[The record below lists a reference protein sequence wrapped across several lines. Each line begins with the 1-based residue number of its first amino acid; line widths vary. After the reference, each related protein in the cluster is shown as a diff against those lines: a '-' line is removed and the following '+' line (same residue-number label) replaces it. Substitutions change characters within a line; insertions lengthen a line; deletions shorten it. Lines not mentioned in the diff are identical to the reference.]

1 MSSTRLEFHP
11 LTYVPERDGVTVG
24 RVDAT
29 SFALLPEDGV
39 ALLRRLA
46 DGMPVGEAEQWYR
59 HTFGE
64 PVDMA
69 DFVDTL
75 RELGFVRADG
85 EPPAT
90 APEVRFR
97 RLGRAAFSPPAWA
110 AYALIV
116 VAAAAAMVSR
126 PELRPHASNV
136 FFVPSLLAVQLGL
149 ALCQS
154 PAILWHEWYHLLAA
168 RRLGLPTKLRVGR
181 RLYYAVVETEL
192 DALLTVPAR
201 QRYLPMLAGLLAD
214 AVLFGALVLVAWA
227 GLSDGLSWPGR
238 LALAVAYTV
247 LLRMSWQCYV
257 FLRTDLYYVATTALG
272 CTNLDEVS
280 RAWLRDRLAWLPGVR
295 PAGRPDDDWSPRDRQ
310 LAPWFALITC
320 GGVAAL
326 LITVTLWTAPL
337 VLEFA
342 SRVFT
347 ALAHGS
353 PTGPGFW
360 DSVGSLLLVT
370 FEIVLLPLLAGRTR
384 RRAAPATEPTPAG

>member
-1 MSSTRLEFHP
+1 MSTTRLEFHP

-24 RVDAT
+24 RIDAA
-29 SFALLPEDGV
+29 SFAVLPEDGV

-59 HTFGE
+59 RTFGE
-64 PVDMA
+64 PVDMD

-75 RELGFVRADG
+75 RELGFIRADG
-85 EPPAT
+85 EPPARP
-90 APEVRFR
+90 PEVRFR
-97 RLGRAAFSPPAWA
+97 RLGRAAFSPLAWA

-116 VAAAAAMVSR
+116 IAAAVAMVSR
-126 PELRPHASNV
+126 PELRPHARNV

-154 PAILWHEWYHLLAA
+154 PGILWHEWYHLLAA
-168 RRLGLPTKLRVGR
+168 RRLGLPTKMRVGR

-247 LLRMSWQCYV
+247 LLRMSWQFYV

-272 CTNLDEVS
+272 CTNLHEVS
-280 RAWLRDRLAWLPGVR
+280 RAWLRDRFAWLPWVR
-295 PAGRPDDDWSPRDRQ
+295 PSEEPQDDWSPRDRQ

-320 GGVAAL
+320 GGVVAL
-326 LITVTLWTAPL
+326 LVTVTLWTAPL

-342 SRVFT
+342 SRVVS
-347 ALAHGS
+347 ALVNGS

-360 DSVGSLLLVT
+360 DSIGSLLLVA

-384 RRAAPATEPTPAG
+384 RRAAPAPDPATAG